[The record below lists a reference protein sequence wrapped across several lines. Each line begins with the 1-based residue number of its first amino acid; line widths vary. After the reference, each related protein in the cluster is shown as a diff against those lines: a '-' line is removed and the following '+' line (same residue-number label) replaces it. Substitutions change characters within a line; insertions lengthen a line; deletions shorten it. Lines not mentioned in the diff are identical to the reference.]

1 MADTTNTKALTPKAM
16 LSYPHIA
23 KAQEQKNDDG
33 SIKGKPKYSAA
44 LVFEKGTDLTA
55 LRNAVAAA
63 GEAKFPGK
71 FKQLVQESQK
81 SVAAGGRIKFNL
93 PFRMDGDEKGYPEG
107 SVFINVRT
115 EQKPG
120 CVYAHAAAGSDKPAP
135 IPEEQIET
143 ELYPGCFVRATVV
156 AFGYD
161 REGNRGVS
169 FALNNIQKLGEG
181 ERLDNRKAAVDEFD
195 VDLSAA
201 PAELDDLLG
210 A

>member
-1 MADTTNTKALTPKAM
+1 MADTPNTKVTTPKAM

-33 SIKGKPKYSAA
+33 TVKGKPKYSAA
-44 LVFEKGTDLTA
+44 LVFAKGEDLTA
-55 LRNAVAAA
+55 LRKAAAAA
-63 GEAKFPGK
+63 GEAKWPGK
-71 FKQLVQESQK
+71 FQQMVEESRK
-81 SVAAGGRIKFNL
+81 SVAAGGRVKFNL
-93 PFRMDGDEKGYPEG
+93 PFRMDGEDKGYPEG

-120 CVYAHAAAGSDKPAP
+120 CVYPYAETGSNKPAV
-135 IPEEQIET
+135 IPDDKIEA

-169 FALNNIQKLGEG
+169 FALNNLQKLGEG
-181 ERLDNRKAAVDEFD
+181 ERLDNRKAAVDEFE

-201 PAELDDLLG
+201 PADLDTLLG

>member
-1 MADTTNTKALTPKAM
+1 MADVQGTKVTTPKAM

-23 KAQEQKNDDG
+23 EAQVQKDDAG
-33 SIKGKPKYSAA
+33 NPKGKPKFSAA
-44 LVFEKGTDLTA
+44 LVFAKGTDLTA
-55 LRNAVAAA
+55 LQKAVKAA
-63 GEAKFPGK
+63 GEAKWPGK
-71 FKQLVQESQK
+71 FDAMILDSRK

-93 PFRMDGDEKGYPEG
+93 PFRMDGEEKGYAEG
-107 SVFINVRT
+107 STFINVRT

-120 CVYAHAAAGSDKPAP
+120 CVYSYAEPGTAKPAV
-135 IPEEQIET
+135 IPPDKIAD
-143 ELYPGCFVRATVV
+143 ELYPGAFVRATIV

-161 REGNRGVS
+161 REGNKGVS

-201 PAELDDLLG
+201 PADLDTLLG
-210 A
+210 Q

>member
-1 MADTTNTKALTPKAM
+1 MADTAGTKVTTPKAM

-23 KAQEQKNDDG
+23 EPVQQKNDDG
-33 SIKGKPKYSAA
+33 TVKGKPKYSAA
-44 LVFEKGTDLTA
+44 LVFEAGSDLTA
-55 LRNAVAAA
+55 LRKAVLAA

-71 FKQLVQESQK
+71 FQQLIEENKK

-93 PFRMDGDEKGYPEG
+93 PFRMDGEEKGYPAG
-107 SVFINVRT
+107 STFINVRT

-120 CVYAHAAAGSDKPAP
+120 CVFSYAEPGTAKPAV
-135 IPEEQIET
+135 IPADKIVD
-143 ELYPGCFVRATVV
+143 ELYPGAFVRATVV

-181 ERLDNRKAAVDEFD
+181 ERLDSRKAAVDEFD

-201 PAELDDLLG
+201 PADLDSLLG

>member
-1 MADTTNTKALTPKAM
+1 MAEVLGTKVTTPKAM

-23 KAQEQKNDDG
+23 EAVQQKNDDG
-33 SIKGKPKYSAA
+33 TAKGKPKYSAA
-44 LVFEKGTDLTA
+44 LVFEAGADLRP
-55 LRNAVAAA
+55 LQKAVLAA
-63 GEAKFPGK
+63 GEAKWPGK
-71 FKQLVQESQK
+71 LQAMIEDSKK

-93 PFRMDGDEKGYPEG
+93 PFRMDGEEKGYAAG
-107 SVFINVRT
+107 STFINVRT

-120 CVYAHAAAGSDKPAP
+120 CVYSYADPTSAKPAI
-135 IPEEQIET
+135 IPPDKIVEA
-143 ELYPGCFVRATVV
+143 LYPGCFVRATIV

-161 REGNRGVS
+161 REGNRGIS
-169 FALNNIQKLGEG
+169 FALNNIQKLGDG

-201 PAELDDLLG
+201 PADLDSLLG